1 MRAGLLLASGALIAL
16 WSAADAA
23 TPTGGTVVSRRVRAM
38 QDLQKAHDLLVAMVE
53 KKAPF
58 ERAPA
63 FRAARTIRQLAGPG
77 MTELFPPGSE
87 GGGSKALPAVWT
99 DWPGFEAYAGRL
111 YLNGSFLV
119 RAAQAADTGTDLR
132 EALASVTEVCR
143 ACHAR
148 YLAKK

>member
-1 MRAGLLLASGALIAL
+1 MVVRRRA
-16 WSAADAA
+16 
-23 TPTGGTVVSRRVRAM
+23 VRRRLHVAEH
-38 QDLQKAHDLLVAMVE
+38 AEAEVLVLV
-53 KKAPF
+53 